1 MAGSITLGR
10 AGHVTGQDVQDFFV
24 ATPGLTQISS
34 SFLVVGSQSC
44 RGLWRPLR
52 LLS

>member
-34 SFLVVGSQSC
+34 SSSSSAPRAAVASGG
-44 RGLWRPLR
+44 RYAY
-52 LLS
+52 